1 MALRLRSVQTPA
13 RPDGHPEQSRGISQ
27 LPAMTRIIDYQFI
40 ILKNL
45 IPFILN
51 HSFVEIG

>member
-13 RPDGHPEQSRGISQ
+13 RPDGHPEQSRGVSQ
-27 LPAMTRIIDYQFI
+27 LLARTRIIDYQFI